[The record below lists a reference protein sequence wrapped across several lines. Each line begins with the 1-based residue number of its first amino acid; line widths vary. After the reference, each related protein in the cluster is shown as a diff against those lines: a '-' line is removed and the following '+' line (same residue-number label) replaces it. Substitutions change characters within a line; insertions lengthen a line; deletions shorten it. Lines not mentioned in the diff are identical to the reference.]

1 MVNQVKK
8 RALVTTALVSAMASA
23 FAQEAANTQSQGQG
37 QGDTATVVV
46 LGSRTQAKTALDT
59 AVPVGLIS
67 VHGRPRFASTSFAKG
82 K

>member
-23 FAQEAANTQSQGQG
+23 FAQEAANTQSQG